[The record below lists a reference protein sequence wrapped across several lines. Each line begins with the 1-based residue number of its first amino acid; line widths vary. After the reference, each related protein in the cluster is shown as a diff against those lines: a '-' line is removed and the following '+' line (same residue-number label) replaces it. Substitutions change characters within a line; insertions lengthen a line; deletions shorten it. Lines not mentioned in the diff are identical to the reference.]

1 MAQAANPKRK
11 RARTFSLS
19 ADVIEVLEQYRAQR
33 QAESLTSAV
42 EQIVREW
49 KKADL
54 AAQVTAYY
62 DSLSESELREDE
74 RWGEFSEQQM

>member
-1 MAQAANPKRK
+1 MPQNPARK
-11 RARTFSLS
+11 QPKTLSLS
-19 ADVIEVLEQYRAQR
+19 PDVLETLETYRR
-33 QAESLTSAV
+33 KHRIKSLTSAV

-62 DSLSESELREDE
+62 DSLSGEDVKDDE
-74 RWGEFSEQQM
+74 RWGEFAESQM